1 MQEREFEELLW
12 KARNKDKKAVFEIIE
27 MYRPLLLKYAKSNGK
42 FDEDLYQELVCAVL
56 KSIIKFPIENRRT
69 LIICTLS
76 IDIHKIL

>member
-56 KSIIKFPIENRRT
+56 KYAPTNNSNSWLLYQRI
-69 LIICTLS
+69 
-76 IDIHKIL
+76 

>member
-42 FDEDLYQELVCAVL
+42 FDEDLYQELVCCSFKKYYKISYETEEHNNL
-56 KSIIKFPIENRRT
+56 YIKY
-69 LIICTLS
+69 
-76 IDIHKIL
+76 

>member
-27 MYRPLLLKYAKSNGK
+27 MYRPLLLKYAKSSGK

-56 KSIIKFPIENRRT
+56 KV
-69 LIICTLS
+69 L
-76 IDIHKIL
+76 

>member
-27 MYRPLLLKYAKSNGK
+27 MYRPLILKYAKSSGK

-56 KSIIKFPIENRRT
+56 KSIIKFPMKTEKYNN
-69 LIICTLS
+69 LCT
-76 IDIHKIL
+76 KY

>member
-42 FDEDLYQELVCAVL
+42 FDEDLYQGIGMCSF
-56 KSIIKFPIENRRT
+56 KKYYKISYENRRT
-69 LIICTLS
+69 Q
-76 IDIHKIL
+76 